1 MCNIRDTAVCRGGKS
16 VQKGVFNA
24 YLGRCNVQ
32 TSFCINYYTVFFEKI
47 GSIAVRFKNHS

>member
-47 GSIAVRFKNHS
+47 GSIAVRF